1 MLRPV
6 AHVFTHFELRL
17 AIERADVDLETPAP
31 PGHWWATKLS
41 EEALPSVMK
50 KAIEAAYPGATKA
63 QWKAMTDIRHI
74 VLDVG
79 KVLVHYDPHQG
90 YFELIPDPAERMAF
104 LTEVCSSAWNIE
116 QDRGRSWAEAEA
128 EAIGR
133 HPDKADLIRAFR
145 KNWHLMVSH
154 EYPESVALFRAL
166 LANGHDVTLLTNFA
180 SDTFRE
186 AQRRFPILK
195 EGRGVTVSGD
205 VKLIKP
211 DPAIY
216 AHHTRGVR
224 SCSRGDALLRRF
236 ARERG
241 RRRAPPAGTRSS
253 SRTREQ
259 MREDLKRYGIA
270 ILSAETR

>member
-1 MLRPV
+1 MN
-6 AHVFTHFELRL
+6 
-17 AIERADVDLETPAP
+17 
-31 PGHWWATKLS
+31 
-41 EEALPSVMK
+41 
-50 KAIEAAYPGATKA
+50 
-63 QWKAMTDIRHI
+63 DIRHI

-90 YFELIPDPAERMAF
+90 YFELISDPAERMAF

-154 EYPESVALFRAL
+154 EYPQSVALFRAL

-216 AHHTRGVR
+216 AHHTEAFDLAPVATLFFDDSPANVEG
-224 SCSRGDALLRRF
+224 
-236 ARERG
+236 AR
-241 RRRAPPAGTRSS
+241 AAGWNAELFTNA
-253 SRTREQ
+253 EK

-270 ILSAETR
+270 I